1 MVKDI
6 FREIKRKWFQF
17 IAIALITL
25 LGVGFYVGIQ
35 VTGYDM
41 RTTGDAYALQTDI
54 LDYQI
59 RYTLGFD
66 QIMIDE
72 MASLVNGNVNG
83 VIDGDGF
90 VGSDVVQF
98 IEYDDVT
105 ENDITLIEGR
115 LPANPKELVLDQ
127 VYANL
132 NGIYLTDDISVN
144 KSEFLKSQNFTVVG
158 FVNSNLYMNQERG
171 NSKLGKID
179 AFAYAI
185 DIELKEPVFTAVRFN
200 FEDDVDITAEI
211 AKVKAKEKE
220 LMGGRFDRLVQK
232 DRDKL
237 VDAQKELDQ
246 SIIDVEK
253 EFDLQWAK
261 IESGQRT
268 LDDAFTELSS
278 ALNEINEEPLS
289 GTLPEKLIESKKR
302 ADVIETNGQAQLD
315 AQYAQ
320 IQMIPDETEK
330 TYAIAAWEAGQA
342 DFKNQMSR
350 LKAVHQSIGTG
361 ISEYQKGVVELES
374 SKTLFNKEKVKAEQK
389 LVDAQIKIDEGYQ
402 EIEKTSRGT
411 FYHFT
416 REDVIVGYREFY
428 QDSDRIEGIGKVFPL
443 IFFGVAILVT
453 LSTMTRMIDENR
465 IEIGIYKALGYSWFK
480 TTLKYIGFAFF
491 AWVIGASIGLYLG
504 FSLIPNLIYDAYRI
518 MYLTPDLIS
527 GFVLSYAV
535 VPLLVSFLASVGIA
549 FFKSSRVAKET
560 TAALLMPASP
570 KVGQRILLER
580 IPMIWNHMSF
590 LYKVSLRNLFRN
602 KTRFFMTVIGIGGTC
617 GLLITGF
624 GLQHSIYSIVDKQF
638 DEIIQYDAV
647 IAFDNTYV
655 LDKDDFKISA
665 TLHSDSIKVGTTDVS
680 VYAADDIHDLESV
693 LQFRDRK
700 TQQTLFLN
708 DDSVIITEKLSL
720 LYDLNVGDTMSF
732 SLGDQEFNL
741 NITSV
746 TENYLGHYLYLSQAN
761 YESVLGYR
769 VSSQLALTQ
778 GHDDY
783 DLLLNESGVLSVS
796 ELEDIKANLQ
806 SMMGNFDIVILVIV
820 GAAFALELIVLLN
833 LISMNISERYKELAT
848 LKVLGFYPREL
859 SSYILRENVI
869 LTLMSLLVGL
879 IFGKYLHQFVILS
892 AEIDM
897 LMFNRELMISSYA
910 WAMGLTFT
918 LSILINLF
926 MSRKANS
933 INMSDALKS

>member
-1 MVKDI
+1 
-6 FREIKRKWFQF
+6 
-17 IAIALITL
+17 
-25 LGVGFYVGIQ
+25 
-35 VTGYDM
+35 
-41 RTTGDAYALQTDI
+41 
-54 LDYQI
+54 
-59 RYTLGFD
+59 
-66 QIMIDE
+66 
-72 MASLVNGNVNG
+72 
-83 VIDGDGF
+83 
-90 VGSDVVQF
+90 
-98 IEYDDVT
+98 
-105 ENDITLIEGR
+105 
-115 LPANPKELVLDQ
+115 
-127 VYANL
+127 
-132 NGIYLTDDISVN
+132 
-144 KSEFLKSQNFTVVG
+144 
-158 FVNSNLYMNQERG
+158 
-171 NSKLGKID
+171 
-179 AFAYAI
+179 
-185 DIELKEPVFTAVRFN
+185 
-200 FEDDVDITAEI
+200 
-211 AKVKAKEKE
+211 
-220 LMGGRFDRLVQK
+220 
-232 DRDKL
+232 
-237 VDAQKELDQ
+237 
-246 SIIDVEK
+246 
-253 EFDLQWAK
+253 
-261 IESGQRT
+261 
-268 LDDAFTELSS
+268 
-278 ALNEINEEPLS
+278 
-289 GTLPEKLIESKKR
+289 
-302 ADVIETNGQAQLD
+302 
-315 AQYAQ
+315 
-320 IQMIPDETEK
+320 
-330 TYAIAAWEAGQA
+330 
-342 DFKNQMSR
+342 
-350 LKAVHQSIGTG
+350 
-361 ISEYQKGVVELES
+361 
-374 SKTLFNKEKVKAEQK
+374 
-389 LVDAQIKIDEGYQ
+389 
-402 EIEKTSRGT
+402 
-411 FYHFT
+411 
-416 REDVIVGYREFY
+416 
-428 QDSDRIEGIGKVFPL
+428 
-443 IFFGVAILVT
+443 
-453 LSTMTRMIDENR
+453 
-465 IEIGIYKALGYSWFK
+465 
-480 TTLKYIGFAFF
+480 
-491 AWVIGASIGLYLG
+491 
-504 FSLIPNLIYDAYRI
+504 
-518 MYLTPDLIS
+518 
-527 GFVLSYAV
+527 
-535 VPLLVSFLASVGIA
+535 
-549 FFKSSRVAKET
+549 
-560 TAALLMPASP
+560 
-570 KVGQRILLER
+570 
-580 IPMIWNHMSF
+580 
-590 LYKVSLRNLFRN
+590 
-602 KTRFFMTVIGIGGTC
+602 MTVIGIGGTC

>member
-41 RTTGDAYALQTDI
+41 RITGDAYALQTDV
-54 LDYQI
+54 LDYQM

-66 QIMIDE
+66 QAMVDE
-72 MASLVNGNVNG
+72 MATLVNGSVSG
-83 VIDGDGF
+83 VVDGDGF
-90 VGSDVVQF
+90 VGNDVIQF
-98 IEYDDVT
+98 IEYDSTT

-115 LPANPKELVLDQ
+115 LPNNPKELVLDQ
-127 VYANL
+127 VYASL
-132 NGIYLTDDISVN
+132 NDIYLTDDISVN
-144 KSEFLKSQNFTVVG
+144 KSEILVSQNFTVVG

-185 DIELKEPVFTAVRFN
+185 NVELKEPVFTAVRFN
-200 FEDDVDITAEI
+200 FEDDVDITSEI
-211 AKVKAKEKE
+211 AKIKDQEKE
-220 LMGGRFDRLVQK
+220 LMNGRFDRLVQE

-237 VDAQKELDQ
+237 ADAQTELNQ

-253 EFDLQWAK
+253 EFGLQWSK
-261 IESGQRT
+261 IESAQRT
-268 LDDAFTELSS
+268 LDDAYTELDS
-278 ALNEINEEPLS
+278 ALNEINEEPLIGS
-289 GTLPEKLIESKKR
+289 LNEKLIESRKR
-302 ADVIETNGQAQLD
+302 SEILAENTQAQLN
-315 AQYAQ
+315 AQYEQ
-320 IQMIPDETEK
+320 IQMIPDEIEK
-330 TYAIAAWEAGQA
+330 AYLMAAWEAGQT
-342 DFKNQMSR
+342 DFINQMAR
-350 LKAVHQSIGTG
+350 LNAAQDSISNG
-361 ISEYQKGVVELES
+361 IVEYQKGVNELES
-374 SKTLFNKEKVKAEQK
+374 SKVLFKKEKVNAEQK
-389 LVDAQIKIDEGYQ
+389 LVDAQVKIDDGYQ
-402 EIEKTSRGT
+402 EIENTSRGT

-491 AWVIGASIGLYLG
+491 AWIIGASIGLYLG

-580 IPMIWNHMSF
+580 IPFIWNRMSF

-647 IAFDNTYV
+647 VAFDDTYE
-655 LDKDDFKISA
+655 LNQDDFKYSA

-680 VYAADDIHDLESV
+680 VYAVDDIHDLEEV
-693 LQFRDRK
+693 LSFRDRK
-700 TQQTLFLN
+700 TKQDLFLS
-708 DDSVIITEKLSL
+708 DDSVVITEKLSL
-720 LYDLNVGDTMSF
+720 LYDLGVGDVMTF

-769 VSSQLALTQ
+769 VDSQLALTQ
-778 GHDDY
+778 GNSDY
-783 DLLLNESGVLSVS
+783 DALLNESGVLSVS
-796 ELEDIKANLQ
+796 QLVDIKENLQ
-806 SMMGNFDIVILVIV
+806 TMMGNFDIVILVIV

-859 SSYILRENVI
+859 SSYILRENII

-879 IFGKYLHQFVILS
+879 FFGKYLHQFVILS

-897 LMFNRELMISSYA
+897 LMFNRELMVSSYA
-910 WAMGLTFT
+910 WAMALTFS

-926 MSRKANS
+926 MSRKANK

>member
-41 RTTGDAYALQTDI
+41 RTTGDAYALQTDV
-54 LDYQI
+54 LDYQM
-59 RYTLGFD
+59 RFTLGFD
-66 QIMIDE
+66 QIMVDE
-72 MASLVNGNVNG
+72 ISDLVDGK
-83 VIDGDGF
+83 VIGITDGDGF
-90 VGSDVVQF
+90 VGSDVIQF
-98 IEYDDVT
+98 IEFDENT

-132 NGIYLTDDISVN
+132 NNIYLTDDISVN
-144 KSEFLKSQNFTVVG
+144 KSELLKSQNFTVVG

-179 AFAYAI
+179 AFAYAMN
-185 DIELKEPVFTAVRFN
+185 IELKEPLFTAIRFN
-200 FEDDVDITAEI
+200 FEDDVDVTAEI
-211 AKVKAKEKE
+211 AKIKAQETE
-220 LMGGRFDRLVQK
+220 LMNRRFDRLVQK

-237 VDAQKELDQ
+237 ADAQKELDQ
-246 SIIDVEK
+246 SILDVEK

-261 IESGQRT
+261 IESGQRN
-268 LDDAFTELSS
+268 LDDAYTELSS
-278 ALNEINEEPLS
+278 ALNEINEEPLT
-289 GTLPEKLIESKKR
+289 GTLKEKLIESKKR
-302 ADVIETNGQAQLD
+302 AESIKTNGQAQLD
-315 AQYAQ
+315 AQYEQ
-320 IQMIPDETEK
+320 IQLIPDEITKKAYMDGLE
-330 TYAIAAWEAGQA
+330 ESQNQ
-342 DFKNQMSR
+342 FSNQMTR
-350 LKAVHQSIGTG
+350 LESVHQSIESG
-361 ISEYQKGVVELES
+361 IDEYQKGVNELEK
-374 SKTLFNKEKVKAEQK
+374 SKTLFKNEKLKAEQK
-389 LVDAQIKIDEGYQ
+389 LLDAQVKIDDGYL
-402 EIEKTSRGT
+402 EIENTSRGT

-491 AWVIGASIGLYLG
+491 AWIIGASVGLYLG

-580 IPMIWNHMSF
+580 IPLIWNHLSF

-602 KTRFFMTVIGIGGTC
+602 KTRFLMTVIGIGGTC

-647 IAFDNTYV
+647 VAFDNTYV
-655 LDKDDFKISA
+655 LDRDDFKKSA

-680 VYAADDIHDLESV
+680 VYAADDIHDLESL

-708 DDSVIITEKLSL
+708 DDSVVITEKLSL
-720 LYDLNVGDTMSF
+720 LYDINEGDTMTF

-741 NITSV
+741 EVSSV
-746 TENYLGHYLYLSQAN
+746 TENYLGHYLYLSQTN
-761 YESVLGYR
+761 YETVLGHR
-769 VSSQLALTQ
+769 VNSQLALTQ
-778 GHDDY
+778 GNSDY
-783 DLLLNESGVLSVS
+783 DSLLNETGVLSVS
-796 ELEDIKANLQ
+796 QLEDIKANLQ

-879 IFGKYLHQFVILS
+879 IFGKYLHKFVILS